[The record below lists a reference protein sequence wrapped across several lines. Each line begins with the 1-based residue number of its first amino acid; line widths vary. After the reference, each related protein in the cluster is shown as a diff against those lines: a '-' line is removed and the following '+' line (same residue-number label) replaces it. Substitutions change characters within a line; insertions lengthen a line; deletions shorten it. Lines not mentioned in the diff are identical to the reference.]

1 MKKFIQVATFTFLL
15 TLMVGFLNVA
25 SAQTTVKHET
35 KTGWSGKKKGA
46 VIGGGVG
53 AVTGAVVSK
62 KHAKGAVVGGAVGA
76 GAGYLYGRHKDKKH
90 PTRKRVYK
98 TKTTVQ

>member
-1 MKKFIQVATFTFLL
+1 MKKIIRITTFTFLL
-15 TLMVGFLNVA
+15 TLMAGFFSQA
-25 SAQTTVKHET
+25 SAQTTVKQET

-53 AVTGAVVSK
+53 AVTGAAVSK

-76 GAGYLYGRHKDKKH
+76 GAGYLYGRHRDKKH
-90 PTRKRVYK
+90 PKKVYK
-98 TKTTVQ
+98 YKKTVQ